1 MIIIPIFQL
10 PVCPKLTNLCH
21 TAFYIEIEIIYWV
34 ILKNSHVDFF
44 TNDEIVIW
52 ISVDSFDIKS
62 VGKRSNP
69 FCSNFR
75 IIESLLSSPDFLFYK
90 NIVIIRTFKAEKSQV
105 ITQRKR
111 ILDCNDR
118 AGECK
123 SFSVD
128 YREIEN

>member
-10 PVCPKLTNLCH
+10 PGCSKLTNLCY

-34 ILKNSHVDFF
+34 ILKNSHVDYFA
-44 TNDEIVIW
+44 NDEIVIW
-52 ISVDSFDIKS
+52 ISIDSFDIKS

-69 FCSNFR
+69 FCSNFW

-90 NIVIIRTFKAEKSQV
+90 NIVIIRAFKAEKPQI

-118 AGECK
+118 AGEC
-123 SFSVD
+123 
-128 YREIEN
+128 